1 MNGGGKEWKN
11 YLQTQHRVVPPRAK
25 RIEKSRSISGSEP
38 APSAASCTVKLGE
51 VAVGNRR
58 LALDL
63 VSRPPQSWHKLRI
76 RYLLLASLGV
86 QRGKIKMRMFGI

>member
-1 MNGGGKEWKN
+1 MNGGGKEWKDF
-11 YLQTQHRVVPPRAK
+11 LQTQRRVVPPCAK
-25 RIEKSRSISGSEP
+25 RIEKWRSISCSEP
-38 APSAASCTVKLGE
+38 APSAAPCTVKLGE
-51 VAVGNRR
+51 VTVGKQR